1 VVRVADFGKP
11 ARSSCVG
18 CPLYIKSRSYC
29 LKLKTTV
36 QDPYNPPCR
45 ILVQA
50 EAAAPRQAAMP
61 EQAPQ
66 EAYELPGTASMPEQL
81 PPIPAD
87 SSSIEELS
95 YPEDSY
101 AYNTQQAVI
110 ARKAFFAP
118 TGVPGLDDILAGGF
132 LRGKTYLVAGEAGCG
147 KTIFSIQ
154 FLLHGALNG
163 EPGLY
168 IAIDEPTNQLLRG
181 LKIFGWDLR
190 DLISSKR
197 LMFLDMR
204 THFSKIYMRDERKHI
219 EPRYIIEQ
227 ILNAAKRINAKRLVI
242 DPIAPLVY
250 GGKEEDVLY
259 AREFLREMVFAIEK
273 TGELTTILTSE
284 IPTGSTKLSRFGVE
298 EFLACGIIVLAIEE
312 IYGNVERI
320 MYIRKARWAPVKPSK
335 YIFDIVSGKGVVV
348 REPLSEYLKRMRRS

>member
-1 VVRVADFGKP
+1 
-11 ARSSCVG
+11 
-18 CPLYIKSRSYC
+18 
-29 LKLKTTV
+29 
-36 QDPYNPPCR
+36 
-45 ILVQA
+45 
-50 EAAAPRQAAMP
+50 
-61 EQAPQ
+61 
-66 EAYELPGTASMPEQL
+66 
-81 PPIPAD
+81 
-87 SSSIEELS
+87 
-95 YPEDSY
+95 
-101 AYNTQQAVI
+101 
-110 ARKAFFAP
+110 
-118 TGVPGLDDILAGGF
+118 
-132 LRGKTYLVAGEAGCG
+132 
-147 KTIFSIQ
+147 
-154 FLLHGALNG
+154 
-163 EPGLY
+163 
-168 IAIDEPTNQLLRG
+168 
-181 LKIFGWDLR
+181 
-190 DLISSKR
+190 
-197 LMFLDMR
+197 MR

-348 REPLSEYLKRMRRS
+348 REPLSEYLKRMRIS